1 MTPGFIV
8 IRDTTPAA
16 AIPKGTVVAMGNF
29 DGVHLGHRAV
39 IQAALQ
45 MAHSHGRPA
54 LAVTFEPHPRR
65 FFSPNTPQF
74 RLTDESAKLRLL
86 AGTGLAG
93 AVVMTFDKMRAGTSA
108 QDFIHH
114 ELIERLGISGIAVGY
129 DFHFGKGRVGSP
141 SLLVNEAPRLGIEV
155 DVQPHVDI
163 EERPVSSSAIRMA
176 LAEGQIDDA
185 TRMLDGPWFVTG
197 EVIHGEKRGRDL
209 GFPTA
214 NIRLDAN
221 CGLRHGIYAVRVGRG
236 QGGDQVRFDGVASF
250 GRRPTFDNGAP
261 LLEVFMFDFKGDLYG
276 TVLDVAFIGFIREE
290 LKFDSV
296 DALVVQMNDD
306 SARARAMLA
315 AAPLA
320 FPKLGIV
327 G

>member
-1 MTPGFIV
+1 MTLGFTI
-8 IRDTTPAA
+8 IRDDTPAA

-39 IQAALQ
+39 IEAALQ
-45 MAHSHGRPA
+45 MGRAHRRPA
-54 LAVTFEPHPRR
+54 LAVTFEPHPRK

-74 RLTDESAKLRLL
+74 RLTDETAKLRLL

-93 AVVMTFDKMRAGTSA
+93 AVVMTFDKARAGTTA

-114 ELIERLGISGIAVGY
+114 DLIERLGISGIAVGY

-163 EERPVSSSAIRMA
+163 AERPVSSSAIRMA
-176 LAEGQIDDA
+176 LAEGQIEDA
-185 TRMLDGPWFVTG
+185 TAMLGGPWFVAG
-197 EVIHGEKRGRDL
+197 EVIHGEKRGREL
-209 GFPTA
+209 GYPTA
-214 NIRLDAN
+214 NMRLGN
-221 CGLRHGIYAVRVGRG
+221 HCGLKHGIYAVRVGRG
-236 QGGDQVRFDGVASF
+236 TERLDGVASF

-261 LLEVFMFDFKGDLYG
+261 LLEIFLFDFAGDLYG
-276 TVLDVAFIGFIREE
+276 QTLDVAFIGFIREE

-296 DALVVQMNDD
+296 PALVVQMNDD
-306 SARARAMLA
+306 SAKARAMLA
-315 AAPLA
+315 AAPGA
-320 FPKLGIV
+320 FPKLGLV
-327 G
+327 D